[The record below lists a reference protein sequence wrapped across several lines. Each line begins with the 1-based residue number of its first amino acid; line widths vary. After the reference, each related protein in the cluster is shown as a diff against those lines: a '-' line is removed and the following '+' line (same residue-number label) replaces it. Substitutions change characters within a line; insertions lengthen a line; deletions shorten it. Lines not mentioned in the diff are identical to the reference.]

1 MSDISPPRRRPGG
14 RSARVGAAVH
24 EAVRALIAERGRDG
38 FTGRDVAERAGVNE
52 ATIYRRW
59 GSLDNLVLDVAV
71 AVARLNLEQP
81 LPDTGSLR
89 QDLRLWAARMAT
101 ELAAPEGLSL
111 IRAAVAARADSAAGS
126 DRARQIT
133 DVAAVRAELIQQMLD
148 RARVRGERTPDLSTV
163 LDRLV
168 APLYLRAIFGYG
180 RPEHDLDD
188 LIDNTLAD

>member
-1 MSDISPPRRRPGG
+1 M
-14 RSARVGAAVH
+14 H
-24 EAVRALIAERGRDG
+24 EAVRTLLEERGRDG

-59 GSLDNLVLDVAV
+59 GTLDNLLLDVAV
-71 AVARLNLEQP
+71 AVARLNQEQP

-89 QDLRLWAARMAT
+89 HDLRRWAERMNA

-111 IRAAVAARADSAAGS
+111 VYAAVAARADAAADS
-126 DRARQIT
+126 DRAQRIT
-133 DVAAVRAELIQQMLD
+133 DIAAARAELIEQMLD
-148 RARVRGERTPDLSTV
+148 RARARGEHTPDLSRV

-180 RPEHDLDD
+180 QPEHDLDD
-188 LIDNTLAD
+188 IIDNTLAE

>member
-1 MSDISPPRRRPGG
+1 MSDISAPRRRPGG
-14 RSARVGAAVH
+14 RTARVGAAVH
-24 EAVRALIAERGRDG
+24 DAVRALIEERGRDG

-59 GSLDNLVLDVAV
+59 GTLDNLVLDVAV
-71 AVARLNLEQP
+71 AVARLNQEQP

-89 QDLRLWAARMAT
+89 TDLRGWAARMAT

-111 IRAAVAARADSAAGS
+111 MHAAVAARSNAAAGS
-126 DRARQIT
+126 GRAQQIT
-133 DVAAVRAELIQQMLD
+133 DVAAARAAVIEQMLD
-148 RARVRGERTPDLSTV
+148 RARARGEHTPDLSRV

-180 RPEHDLDD
+180 STEHDLDD
-188 LIDNTLAD
+188 LVDNTLTE